1 MPRPLAVITPL
12 LLGLLLGARPAHS
25 QLSAEDSERANALF
39 KKGKLAYTD
48 GHLQDALRLYGEAW
62 QLKQSP
68 DIAANLA
75 QTEAELHMPR
85 AAADHFAFALEHLLP
100 SSTEEQKSAL
110 NQGLELEKKEIGT
123 LHITLEP
130 ADAAIAIDGVA
141 TSLHPSGDLYVEP
154 GEHRCAV
161 TREGYQAS
169 TQTVKVSKGGSQVL
183 WVKLNPS
190 GGAAGAAPAT
200 SGESA
205 NAAGTTAATDA
216 TGADSAPGRRS
227 LVPAYIG
234 GGIAVV
240 GVAAGFVFL
249 ASRSSHADKSRSISA
264 QIPGESGCGT
274 GTAFATQCDQLHS
287 ENDSAHSARS
297 LEFVSF
303 GVGAAATVGTIVY
316 LLWPKPSA
324 GAGSAL
330 HVYPGVGS
338 LTLAGGF

>member
-75 QTEAELHMPR
+75 QTEAELHIPR

-100 SSTEEQKSAL
+100 SSTEEQKTAL

-141 TSLHPSGDLYVEP
+141 TSLHPSGDLYVDP

-169 TQTVKVSKGGSQVL
+169 EQTVKVSKGGSQVL

-190 GGAAGAAPAT
+190 DGGGAVGVGPAT
-200 SGESA
+200 SPSA
-205 NAAGTTAATDA
+205 GQSD
-216 TGADSAPGRRS
+216 TGAPPTDSGASHPRS

-249 ASRSSHADKSRSISA
+249 ASRSSHADKSQSISA
-264 QIPGESGCGT
+264 QIPGDSGCGA
-274 GTAFATQCDQLHS
+274 GTAFAAQCDQLHS
-287 ENDSAHSARS
+287 ENDSAHSARG

-303 GVGAAATVGTIVY
+303 GVGAAAAVGTIVY

-324 GAGSAL
+324 GSGSAL